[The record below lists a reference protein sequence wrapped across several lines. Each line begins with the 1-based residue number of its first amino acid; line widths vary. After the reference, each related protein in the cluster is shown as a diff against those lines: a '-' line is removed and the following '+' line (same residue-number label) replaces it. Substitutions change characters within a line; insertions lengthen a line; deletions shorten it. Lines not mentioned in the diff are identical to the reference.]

1 MRSLP
6 PIRAEYQK
14 AYAETA
20 THLINANAALM
31 ELEPMIHAP
40 EHCSPHGLRYV
51 IIYDSM
57 HIYIYDVYVC
67 NV

>member
-1 MRSLP
+1 MRSL

-31 ELEPMIHAP
+31 ELEPMIHSP

-51 IIYDSM
+51 ICDNTCIYM
-57 HIYIYDVYVC
+57 YVYI
-67 NV
+67 